1 MKSKVVLQNAIRNL
15 TRMNG
20 HGSYTEKIAEYQ
32 KQLDNYPKSNT
43 IHTKVEYSLL
53 EKTAIQLF
61 CQDGRFS
68 ITE

>member
-1 MKSKVVLQNAIRNL
+1 MTKIELQNAIRNL

-20 HGSYTEKIAEYQ
+20 HGSYTEKIADYQ
-32 KQLDNYPKSNT
+32 KKLDNYPKSNT
-43 IHTKVEYSLL
+43 ITTTVKYSLL

-61 CQDGRFS
+61 CKDGRFS